1 MNAVFNK
8 VYIAQASGGIR
19 MDVTWSEHTLGVKSQ
34 STMTKNISS
43 GFRSFEE
50 RRALGT
56 GATARHFRKARELRL
71 SLKGGKGERTRSNYV
86 CFMN

>member
-8 VYIAQASGGIR
+8 VYITQASGGIR

-56 GATARHFRKARELRL
+56 GATARHFREARELRL
-71 SLKGGKGERTRSNYV
+71 SLKGGKGERTRSN
-86 CFMN
+86 